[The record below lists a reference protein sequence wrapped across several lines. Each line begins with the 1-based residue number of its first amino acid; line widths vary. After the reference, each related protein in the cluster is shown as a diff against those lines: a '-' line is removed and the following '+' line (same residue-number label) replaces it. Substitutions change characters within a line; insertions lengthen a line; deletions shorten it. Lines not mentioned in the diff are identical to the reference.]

1 MHRQT
6 AREWTMYRLTT
17 LVGLGVISAA
27 CVSACRSSD
36 EQTNQ
41 ASVQPRAESG
51 DVAAE
56 KDTSGRGGTLRIA
69 MSAGNIPI
77 PDQFVTEGGEGVR
90 FVRVN
95 LYDCLLNWD
104 AAQGAAPPDPIP
116 GLATSWTRS
125 ADNLTW
131 TFTLRQGGKFHD
143 GSPFNA
149 DAVIFALD
157 RVLNK
162 ESEFY
167 SNTQRSAGATFL
179 GAIASYKKID
189 DFTVAITT
197 KKPWAFLIYDLAV
210 IAIPSPAAIR
220 QW

>member
-6 AREWTMYRLTT
+6 ARKSDDVPLEHP
-17 LVGLGVISAA
+17 LGIEPWSSPRASSPVAVAA
-27 CVSACRSSD
+27 SR
-36 EQTNQ
+36 QNQ
-41 ASVQPRAESG
+41 ASAQPRAESG

-95 LYDCLLNWD
+95 VYDCLLNWD
-104 AAQGAAPPDPIP
+104 AGQGATPPDPIP
-116 GLATSWTRS
+116 GLASSWTRS

-131 TFTLRQGGKFHD
+131 TFTLRQGVKFHD

-167 SNTQRSAGATFL
+167 SDAQRSAGCHRSR
-179 GAIASYKKID
+179 GD
-189 DFTVAITT
+189 
-197 KKPWAFLIYDLAV
+197 
-210 IAIPSPAAIR
+210 R
-220 QW
+220 QLQEDR